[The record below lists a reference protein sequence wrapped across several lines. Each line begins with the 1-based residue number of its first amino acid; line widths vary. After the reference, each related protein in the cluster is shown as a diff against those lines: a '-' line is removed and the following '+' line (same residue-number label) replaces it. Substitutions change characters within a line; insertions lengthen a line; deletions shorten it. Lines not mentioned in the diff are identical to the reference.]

1 MAKEEFINAGY
12 TVVGTENNEN
22 KLLSFL
28 KENYPNVIRDTEIN
42 IEELKAVLGLPIDE
56 KVNGYGLNFVGRNFA
71 RAKYAQKTEKELR
84 LNRSLSVAEMTT
96 ENLVLK
102 GDNLDSL
109 KILKSHYSGKIK
121 CIYIDPPYNTDKDE
135 FVYPDK
141 FDNEETEV
149 LGLANLSESDFAR
162 MDFSFKTKK
171 SHNGWLAFMYP
182 RLLLARD
189 LLSNDGAI
197 FISIDDNEQAN
208 LKLLCDDVFGEEN
221 FLNTVSVKMKQT
233 AGASGGGED
242 KKLKKNIEYVLIYTK
257 NNDTNI
263 GFSKFSDVYE
273 EEDLFEAI
281 QEMEENNVSWK
292 YTRIVTGLE
301 DREFVKDITDGAGET
316 IKLFKHK
323 NVIVRPIKDVA
334 KSEDISV
341 EDVYRKYFNKIFR
354 DTNAQSSIR
363 TRVLE
368 SAQELGEYVS
378 IDYTPRSGK
387 NKGKLTTVYYK
398 GTNRD
403 QIAWLSDI
411 VIKKDDRLIKLE
423 KLGTYW
429 EGFPLNNL
437 TKEGDVKFSNGKK
450 PVLLIKRIVELIG
463 DESMTVLDFF
473 AGSGTTGHA
482 VMQLN
487 AEDGGKR
494 KFILCQKDELI
505 DPLKNKD
512 IYDFCVSNNLA
523 PFISSVTVERL
534 KRAGEKISKDI
545 EAENSKVGGLFDEGK
560 KQVPD
565 IGFKVFDS
573 VDAPQLKVDETGQI
587 SITENDVDAL
597 SRIYNM
603 IFTVGL
609 DEPTQVPE
617 EVVKDSI
624 YKIGNHYY
632 ITNSEKITSDD
643 YSNAIKNASPDKS
656 GGKVFI
662 DGWTASLNGTL
673 QNYKE
678 DVKIVF

>member
-1 MAKEEFINAGY
+1 MNEQDFINAGF
-12 TVVGTENNEN
+12 TVVGTETNPLPQFNSLRELQDFIRANNLDDEATLEN
-22 KLLSFL
+22 HSNPLIKKIIVQTLL
-28 KENYPNVIRDTEIN
+28 T
-42 IEELKAVLGLPIDE
+42 LPIDE

-109 KILKSHYSGKIK
+109 KILKNHYSGKIK
-121 CIYIDPPYNTDKDE
+121 CIYIDPPYNTTSDE

-141 FDNEETEV
+141 FDKEETEV

-189 LLSNDGAI
+189 LLSKDGVI

-221 FLNTVSVKMKQT
+221 FVAETIWQHSIQPKGYSGKFSVHH
-233 AGASGGGED
+233 
-242 KKLKKNIEYVLIYTK
+242 NYNLIYKKSDAFELLSLERTDEHNK
-257 NNDTNI
+257 SYSNPDNDPKGLWRSGDVRNALYRPNLIFDIQTPSGKIISSPSNGWRWSKETI
-263 GFSKFSDVYE
+263 ANKIATGEIIFSKDETRIIRKIYLETVEGRTPETIWFGKDVGTTRDAAE
-273 EEDLFEAI
+273 ELKDLF
-281 QEMEENNVSWK
+281 
-292 YTRIVTGLE
+292 
-301 DREFVKDITDGAGET
+301 DG
-316 IKLFKHK
+316 I
-323 NVIVRPIKDVA
+323 N
-334 KSEDISV
+334 
-341 EDVYRKYFNKIFR
+341 YF
-354 DTNAQSSIR
+354 DT
-363 TRVLE
+363 
-368 SAQELGEYVS
+368 
-378 IDYTPRSGK
+378 PK
-387 NKGKLTTVYYK
+387 P
-398 GTNRD
+398 TN
-403 QIAWLSDI
+403 
-411 VIKKDDRLIKLE
+411 
-423 KLGTYW
+423 
-429 EGFPLNNL
+429 
-437 TKEGDVKFSNGKK
+437 
-450 PVLLIKRIVELIG
+450 LIKRMIPLVIEDSEII
-463 DESMTVLDFF
+463 LDFF

-487 AEDGGKR
+487 AEDGGNR
-494 KFILCQKDELI
+494 KFILCQIDEPI
-505 DPLKNKD
+505 KADKPAYK
-512 IYDFCVSNNLA
+512 FCVENNLPPA
-523 PFISSVTVERL
+523 ISSITIERL

-545 EAENSKVGGLFDEGK
+545 ETENSKVGGLFDEGK

-573 VDAPQLKVDETGQI
+573 VEAPQLKVDETGQI
-587 SITENDVDAL
+587 SMDIKESDAL

-609 DEPTQVPE
+609 DEPTKVPE
-617 EVVKDSI
+617 EVVKDCI

-632 ITNSEKITSDD
+632 ITNSEKITSND

>member
-1 MAKEEFINAGY
+1 MKNSMAEHDFIKAGF
-12 TVVGTENNEN
+12 TVVGSENNEN
-22 KLLSFL
+22 KLLRFL

-42 IEELKAVLGLPIDE
+42 LEELKTVLGLPIDE

-84 LNRSLSVAEMTT
+84 LNTALSKNIDKT

-109 KILKSHYSGKIK
+109 KILKNHYSGKIK
-121 CIYIDPPYNTDKDE
+121 CIYIDPPYNTEKDE
-135 FVYPDK
+135 FVYPDR
-141 FDNEETEV
+141 FDKEEAEV

-221 FLNTVSVKMKQT
+221 FVEIFSWTKTATPPALSHKSRKTNEYILCYEKNKNSYKYFGEELDGGDQPLLNDGNKVGQLVIPKDKVKFNLEDGVYQAGTYHRIKLLETIEIKDKVSNKDLSIEGRFKWQQSFLDAEVKKGTTFIVKSKKFSVRFQRF
-233 AGASGGGED
+233 ED
-242 KKLKKNIEYVLIYTK
+242 ESYKTPTNHIRDKIITPLLDKENGNV
-257 NNDTNI
+257 DTNETASSQLEELF
-263 GFSKFSDVYE
+263 GSKVFDFSKP
-273 EEDLFEAI
+273 
-281 QEMEENNVSWK
+281 VS
-292 YTRIVTGLE
+292 
-301 DREFVKDITDGAGET
+301 
-316 IKLFKHK
+316 
-323 NVIVRPIKDVA
+323 
-334 KSEDISV
+334 
-341 EDVYRKYFNKIFR
+341 
-354 DTNAQSSIR
+354 
-363 TRVLE
+363 
-368 SAQELGEYVS
+368 
-378 IDYTPRSGK
+378 
-387 NKGKLTTVYYK
+387 
-398 GTNRD
+398 
-403 QIAWLSDI
+403 
-411 VIKKDDRLIKLE
+411 LIK
-423 KLGTYW
+423 Y
-429 EGFPLNNL
+429 
-437 TKEGDVKFSNGKK
+437 
-450 PVLLIKRIVELIG
+450 LINFLVNDDDII
-463 DESMTVLDFF
+463 LDFF

-482 VMQLN
+482 VMELN
-487 AEDGGKR
+487 KDGGNR
-494 KFILCQKDELI
+494 RYILCQIDEAI
-505 DPLKNKD
+505 DPAKKKEA
-512 IYDFCVSNNLA
+512 YDFCIANNLE
-523 PFISSVTVERL
+523 PVISSITIERL
-534 KRAGEKISKDI
+534 KRAGDKIVKDV
-545 EAENSKVGGLFDEGK
+545 EAENSKNELFEEDK

-573 VDAPQLKVDETGQI
+573 VEAPKLKVDETGQI
-587 SITENDVDAL
+587 SMDIKESDAL

-643 YSNAIKNASPDKS
+643 YANAIKN
-656 GGKVFI
+656 GKVFI

>member
-1 MAKEEFINAGY
+1 MAEQDFIKAGF

-22 KLLSFL
+22 KLLRFL

-42 IEELKAVLGLPIDE
+42 LEELKAVLGLPVDE

-84 LNRSLSVAEMTT
+84 LNNTLSKNIDTT

-109 KILKSHYSGKIK
+109 KILKNHYSGKIK
-121 CIYIDPPYNTDKDE
+121 CIYIDPPYNTASDE
-135 FVYPDK
+135 FVYPDNFK
-141 FDNEETEV
+141 REELEV
-149 LGLANLSESDFAR
+149 VGLANLSEDDIKR
-162 MDFSFKTKK
+162 MEFVLDNPNNKK

-189 LLSNDGAI
+189 LLSKDGVI

-221 FLNTVSVKMKQT
+221 FVGEFIWIRKKKGAFLSKKIRKMTEYILCYQKLDTDKILVGEQAYTDKQQPIVKRT
-233 AGASGGGED
+233 NS
-242 KKLKKNIEYVLIYTK
+242 KKELLFPKNIIETKLNDGLYEPIISESETSVTFKNKFEVKNGIVITELKTEARYVWSQEFLDEEIKNGSKIYLSKQFGFNVLRHNQSEKTKSPSTLI
-257 NNDTNI
+257 D
-263 GFSKFSDVYE
+263 
-273 EEDLFEAI
+273 
-281 QEMEENNVSWK
+281 
-292 YTRIVTGLE
+292 
-301 DREFVKDITDGAGET
+301 
-316 IKLFKHK
+316 K
-323 NVIVRPIKDVA
+323 NVNV
-334 KSEDISV
+334 
-341 EDVYRKYFNKIFR
+341 
-354 DTNAQSSIR
+354 
-363 TRVLE
+363 
-368 SAQELGEYVS
+368 
-378 IDYTPRSGK
+378 
-387 NKGKLTTVYYK
+387 
-398 GTNRD
+398 GTNED
-403 QIAWLSDI
+403 ASSEIAEIFNTDVGAMFDYAKPTSLVKYLASFLTFDDDI
-411 VIKKDDRLIKLE
+411 I
-423 KLGTYW
+423 
-429 EGFPLNNL
+429 
-437 TKEGDVKFSNGKK
+437 
-450 PVLLIKRIVELIG
+450 
-463 DESMTVLDFF
+463 LDFF

-487 AEDGGKR
+487 AEDGGNR
-494 KFILCQKDELI
+494 KFILCQIDEPIKEDKPAYKFCI
-505 DPLKNKD
+505 D
-512 IYDFCVSNNLA
+512 NNLS
-523 PFISSVTVERL
+523 PVISSITIERL
-534 KRAGEKISKDI
+534 KRAGEKIANAI
-545 EAENSKVGGLFDEGK
+545 EADNSKTGLFEENK

-573 VDAPQLKVDETGQI
+573 VEAPKLKVDDNGQI
-587 SITENDVDAL
+587 SITENDTDAL

-617 EVVKDSI
+617 EVVKDCI

-643 YSNAIKNASPDKS
+643 YSNAIKN
-656 GGKVFI
+656 GKVFI

>member
-1 MAKEEFINAGY
+1 MAEQDFIKAGF

-22 KLLSFL
+22 KLLRFL

-42 IEELKAVLGLPIDE
+42 LEELKTVLGLPIDE

-84 LNRSLSVAEMTT
+84 LNTTLSKNIDTT

-109 KILKSHYSGKIK
+109 KILKNHYSGQIN

-141 FDNEETEV
+141 FDKEEAEV

-189 LLSNDGAI
+189 LLSKDGVI

-208 LKLLCDDVFGEEN
+208 LKLLCDEIYGEEN
-221 FLNTVSVKMKQT
+221 F
-233 AGASGGGED
+233 
-242 KKLKKNIEYVLIYTK
+242 I
-257 NNDTNI
+257 
-263 GFSKFSDVYE
+263 SKFDWRKKTGANDAKDIAVVTESILLYAKNKSYTIEKDIWARDESSINQKRYRLSDEFVE
-273 EEDLFEAI
+273 ERGKYYLDTLDRGGLQYSDSMNFGIEAPDGGI
-281 QEMEENNVSWK
+281 IFPNGRSEFKNDGWIWKWGKDKVKWGIENK
-292 YTRIVTGLE
+292 FL
-301 DREFVKDITDGAGET
+301 EFVKSDKSTGSEYT
-316 IKLFKHK
+316 IKYKVYK
-323 NVIVRPIKDVA
+323 KVDNEGKPRK
-334 KSEDISV
+334 KSG
-341 EDVYRKYFNKIFR
+341 
-354 DTNAQSSIR
+354 
-363 TRVLE
+363 RV
-368 SAQELGEYVS
+368 
-378 IDYTPRSGK
+378 
-387 NKGKLTTVYYK
+387 
-398 GTNRD
+398 
-403 QIAWLSDI
+403 
-411 VIKKDDRLIKLE
+411 
-423 KLGTYW
+423 
-429 EGFPLNNL
+429 
-437 TKEGDVKFSNGKK
+437 FSNLITEPINQQGNDDFSSLFEGNTYFTNPK
-450 PVLLIKRIVELIG
+450 PLGLIQYFLRTI
-463 DESMTVLDFF
+463 DNESIKVLDFF
-473 AGSGTTGHA
+473 AGSGTTGQA

-487 AEDGGKR
+487 AEDSGNR
-494 KFILCQKDELI
+494 KFILCQIDEPIKEDKPAYKFCI
-505 DPLKNKD
+505 D
-512 IYDFCVSNNLA
+512 NNL
-523 PFISSVTVERL
+523 PPVISSITIERL
-534 KRAGEKISKDI
+534 KRAGEKIANDI
-545 EAENSKVGGLFDEGK
+545 EAENSKTGLFEEDK

-573 VDAPQLKVDETGQI
+573 VEAPKLKVDDKGQI
-587 SITENDVDAL
+587 SITENETDAL

-617 EVVKDSI
+617 EVVKDCI

-643 YSNAIKNASPDKS
+643 YSNAIKN
-656 GGKVFI
+656 GKVFI